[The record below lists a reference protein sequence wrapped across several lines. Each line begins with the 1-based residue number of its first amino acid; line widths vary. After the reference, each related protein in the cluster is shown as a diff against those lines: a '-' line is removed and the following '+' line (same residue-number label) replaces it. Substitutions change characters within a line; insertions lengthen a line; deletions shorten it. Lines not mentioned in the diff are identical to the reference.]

1 MKEQSSGE
9 NRLSEV
15 HGEETVGSPKERYLT
30 TIRGQARRNYFGAF
44 QIKAASSTSMKS
56 PMGQSKNNVGV
67 GIALHNVERKY
78 PL

>member
-1 MKEQSSGE
+1 MSEQSSGE
-9 NRLSEV
+9 NRLSAV
-15 HGEETVGSPKERYLT
+15 MGEENIGSPKERYLT
-30 TIRGQARRNYFGAF
+30 TIRGQARRNDFGAF

-56 PMGQSKNNVGV
+56 KGTIKKNVGV